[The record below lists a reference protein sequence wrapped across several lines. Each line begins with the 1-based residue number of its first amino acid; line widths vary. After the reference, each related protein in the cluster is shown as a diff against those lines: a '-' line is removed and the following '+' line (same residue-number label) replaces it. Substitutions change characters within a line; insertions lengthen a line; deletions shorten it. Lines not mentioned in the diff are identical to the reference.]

1 VAASLLSQHSPHS
14 AYRALNTVRELAA
27 DKRPGVRPLGFSLG
41 VGGDGVFLS
50 PSGGHGDVSLSL
62 SLLILEIVDCCFVY
76 SLLLSL
82 LVAVARK
89 YKPTQEDVELYQQF
103 VDAAVEGEGH
113 VNLGLNITL
122 IIQQILEVEAATTL

>member
-1 VAASLLSQHSPHS
+1 VYSLI
-14 AYRALNTVRELAA
+14 V
-27 DKRPGVRPLGFSLG
+27 SLG

-50 PSGGHGDVSLSL
+50 PSGGHGNVSLSL

-89 YKPTQEDVELYQQF
+89 YKPTQEDVESIS
-103 VDAAVEGEGH
+103 
-113 VNLGLNITL
+113 NLLMLQSRARGML
-122 IIQQILEVEAATTL
+122 ILD